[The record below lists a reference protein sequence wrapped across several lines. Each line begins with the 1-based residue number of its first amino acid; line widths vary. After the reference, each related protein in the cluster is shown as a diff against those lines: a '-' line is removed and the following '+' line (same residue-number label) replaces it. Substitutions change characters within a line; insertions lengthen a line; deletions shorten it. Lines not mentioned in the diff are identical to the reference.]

1 MPNPF
6 SLEEAVRRITSI
18 PAAVHGFFDRGVV
31 RVGAWADLVVVDLE
45 RLKVGPTHWVED
57 MPAASGRFVVDAE
70 GYRAVIVNGELLLDR
85 GVATGCRAG
94 PRHSELTR
102 RESVFDMIRAIA
114 AVDDRLGIAT
124 DTGIPW
130 KVPADVAHFREL
142 TTGSNVLM
150 GYATY
155 AEFAD
160 PMPGRTNYVAT
171 GRHGDPEGGFSS
183 RQRSALLSVRRSM
196 GDLWIIGGATL
207 YATTLDV
214 VQEIALTRVAGD
226 FGCTKFFPPFDTTFR
241 LTADDV
247 PPPVEGVPAVRFQ
260 TWQRV

>member
-1 MPNPF
+1 
-6 SLEEAVRRITSI
+6 
-18 PAAVHGFFDRGVV
+18 
-31 RVGAWADLVVVDLE
+31 
-45 RLKVGPTHWVED
+45 
-57 MPAASGRFVVDAE
+57 
-70 GYRAVIVNGELLLDR
+70 
-85 GVATGCRAG
+85 
-94 PRHSELTR
+94 
-102 RESVFDMIRAIA
+102 MIRAIA

-160 PMPGRTNYVAT
+160 PMPGRVNYVAT
-171 GRHGDPEGGFSS
+171 GRTETLREGFLPVSDLHS
-183 RQRSALLSVRRSM
+183 FLPAFV
-196 GDLWIIGGATL
+196 GDLWIIGGAML
-207 YATTLDV
+207 FVTTLDA
-214 VQEIALTRVAGD
+214 VQEIALTRVGGD

-241 LTADDV
+241 LTTDDV
-247 PPPVEGVPAVRFQ
+247 PPPVEGVPGVRFQ